1 MYKNTQVSLAAAM
14 MALVVATQV
23 HAGDAPGKATQS
35 HAGHIHEL
43 GASFGDGVGSSNDV
57 DSQASQPAAFLRN
70 RGAAFETPVPG
81 GVAGGAFVPGL
92 DHVIRAGGA
101 SLRPLPAAVPAVPEP
116 SSVLMLLAGIG
127 VVGMAVLRRKH
138 RD

>member
-14 MALVVATQV
+14 MALVVATQA
-23 HAGDAPGKATQS
+23 HAGDAPGKAAQS
-35 HAGHIHEL
+35 HGGHIHEF
-43 GASFGDGVGSSNDV
+43 GASFGDGAGSSNDV
-57 DSQASQPAAFLRN
+57 DSQAERPAAFLRT
-70 RGAAFETPVPG
+70 RGAAFEMSG
-81 GVAGGAFVPGL
+81 GAAGGAFLSGV
-92 DHVIRAGGA
+92 DHVTRIGGVT
-101 SLRPLPAAVPAVPEP
+101 LRPLPAAVPAVPEP